1 MKIQKLTR
9 RQFLIASAVSVTAV
23 AGGAV
28 GMAKMAQTGS
38 GENPDTYYISHKD
51 SILTTFDGT
60 LTYIRPLLTKKYGVE
75 FADTVLAET
84 RTEYAVLIPQ
94 LPYIGGDANELTTN
108 LSQSAGVLAFYRVM
122 KAHGKSVDE
131 VGEII
136 YQGFGAQM
144 ADTPGWVTGVMG
156 LLQSAGLAAYA
167 AKKDADISQQQT
179 YAGDWLFTYVKG
191 DGESFDWGV
200 DYTEC
205 GVCKFFHA
213 QNADELTPYLCQLD
227 FPMSHAFNM
236 GLERTETLAQGGRR
250 CDFRYKHGRE
260 TPAGWP
266 PPWLKS

>member
-1 MKIQKLTR
+1 MKTQKLTR

-28 GMAKMAQTGS
+28 GMAKMAQTGA

-51 SILTTFDGT
+51 SILATFDGT
-60 LTYIRPLLTKKYGVE
+60 LTYIRPVLAKKYGAE
-75 FADTVLAET
+75 FADAVLAET
-84 RTEYAVLIPQ
+84 RTEYAALIPQ

-122 KAHGKSVDE
+122 KVHGKSVDE

-136 YQGFGAQM
+136 YQGFDAQM

-179 YAGDWLFTYVKG
+179 YPGDCSSPTSRATARASIGALITPSAVFASSSTLRTPTNSPPIYA
-191 DGESFDWGV
+191 S
-200 DYTEC
+200 
-205 GVCKFFHA
+205 
-213 QNADELTPYLCQLD
+213 LTSP
-227 FPMSHAFNM
+227 
-236 GLERTETLAQGGRR
+236 
-250 CDFRYKHGRE
+250 
-260 TPAGWP
+260 
-266 PPWLKS
+266 